1 MGGYKTKAWSFDL
14 KKKKIV
20 AIVLVFAGLKDRE

>member
-14 KKKKIV
+14 KKKIV
-20 AIVLVFAGLKDRE
+20 AIVLVFAGLKDRG